1 MSTSYEVL
9 IEPLV
14 SDGSNYA
21 SWSIHVCKHLRK
33 LGPLAERVVVA
44 SILPPNFS
52 WKNVDITNQKEMD
65 CMQLN
70 ALVTDYLL
78 SNVCAE
84 INDIILEDEE
94 MRENA
99 HLIWKFLKN
108 LYEKDCSVSSV
119 TSTVHQ
125 ESSVKSQEDKDSKG
139 IDSTPKISA
148 NPEVPDSELGS
159 SGLENN
165 AEICQSDDESASNCS
180 AQSHYGHHQCFIA
193 TAEDNSDSN
202 IDSGSD
208 CDSDDDENEELMH
221 ELGKL
226 DKRVRKN
233 SD

>member
-1 MSTSYEVL
+1 MMSTSYEVPF
-9 IEPLV
+9 EPLV

-108 LYEKDCSVSSV
+108 LYDKDCSVLSVISAAYQKSSDKSWENKV
-119 TSTVHQ
+119 TEIS
-125 ESSVKSQEDKDSKG
+125 
-139 IDSTPKISA
+139 DSTPEITA

-180 AQSHYGHHQCFIA
+180 AQSHYGHHQCFMAIA
-193 TAEDNSDSN
+193 KDNSDSD

-208 CDSDDDENEELMH
+208 CDSNDDDEELIL
-221 ELGKL
+221 ELRKVSKKRAGK
-226 DKRVRKN
+226 
-233 SD
+233 

>member
-1 MSTSYEVL
+1 MLTSYEVP

-52 WKNVDITNQKEMD
+52 WKNVDITNQREMD

-108 LYEKDCSVSSV
+108 LYDKDCSVLSVISVAYQKSSD
-119 TSTVHQ
+119 
-125 ESSVKSQEDKDSKG
+125 KSW
-139 IDSTPKISA
+139 
-148 NPEVPDSELGS
+148 
-159 SGLENN
+159 
-165 AEICQSDDESASNCS
+165 
-180 AQSHYGHHQCFIA
+180 
-193 TAEDNSDSN
+193 
-202 IDSGSD
+202 
-208 CDSDDDENEELMH
+208 
-221 ELGKL
+221 
-226 DKRVRKN
+226 
-233 SD
+233 

>member
-1 MSTSYEVL
+1 MMSTSYEVL
-9 IEPLV
+9 IVPLV

-52 WKNVDITNQKEMD
+52 WKNVDITNQREMD

-108 LYEKDCSVSSV
+108 LYDKDCSVLSVISTAYQKSSDKSWENKV
-119 TSTVHQ
+119 TEIS
-125 ESSVKSQEDKDSKG
+125 
-139 IDSTPKISA
+139 DSTPEITA
-148 NPEVPDSELGS
+148 NPEVPDSGPGS
-159 SGLENN
+159 SGFRSNV
-165 AEICQSDDESASNCS
+165 EIYKSDDESASTCS
-180 AQSHYGHHQCFIA
+180 NQSHCSHHQCFIV
-193 TAEDNSDSN
+193 TAEKKSDSDSESDSDSN
-202 IDSGSD
+202 
-208 CDSDDDENEELMH
+208 SDDDENEELMH

-226 DKRVRKN
+226 DKRVR
-233 SD
+233 